1 MPSQIQVF
9 FILGKNKTKQNKNT
23 QAMYKQNTKLIYYL
37 LYSKGSSFKD
47 CVHFTIQQFNIHNT
61 VILFSFCSDCLKHLN
76 SFGKT
81 VTLHQETAIFFFL
94 DILPS
99 KWKLQK
105 QNFKHVFSKFQK
117 QNYLL

>member
-81 VTLHQETAIFFFL
+81 VTLHQETAIFFFFGHFTL
-94 DILPS
+94 EVEIA
-99 KWKLQK
+99 KT
-105 QNFKHVFSKFQK
+105 KFQTRF
-117 QNYLL
+117 Q